1 MNDNGYQMLKEWG
14 GGGKKTKPKT
24 KGGSTKN
31 VASGDKWIN
40 EDINKSFL
48 ILLLYKFY
56 FLCKY
61 NLI

>member
-31 VASGDKWIN
+31 VASGDK
-40 EDINKSFL
+40 
-48 ILLLYKFY
+48 
-56 FLCKY
+56 
-61 NLI
+61 